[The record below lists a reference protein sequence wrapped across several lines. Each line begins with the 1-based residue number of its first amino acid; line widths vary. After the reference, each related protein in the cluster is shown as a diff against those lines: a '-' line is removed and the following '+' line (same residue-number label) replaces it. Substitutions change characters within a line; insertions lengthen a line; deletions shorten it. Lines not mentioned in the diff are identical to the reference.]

1 MVTLVLLQSIVPP
14 EPAFAVGG
22 VLSTVTV
29 TSSVAVQPFVPV
41 TVNV

>member
-1 MVTLVLLQSIVPP
+1 METLVLLQFIIPP

-29 TSSVAVQPFVPV
+29 TTSVAVQPLAPV

>member
-1 MVTLVLLQSIVPP
+1 MVTLVLLQSIVPL

-29 TSSVAVQPFVPV
+29 TSSVAVHPLTPV
-41 TVNV
+41 TVKV